1 MRSLVRQRPSPAMV
15 VALIAL
21 FVALGGASYA
31 AVTLPRN
38 SVGAAQLKK
47 GAVTPP
53 KVAKKTIALFRGQRG
68 LRGLAGARGPQ
79 GAQGPTGAQGPAGA
93 AGPQGAQGLVGPTGP
108 TGPTG
113 PAGAPATTLFAAVAA
128 DGVLEPTQASG
139 VTSAARLATG
149 TYEVIFDENVRDCAY
164 SATIG
169 DPNPGGA
176 AGGGSDNGEISVT
189 GRGGPGGGNVN
200 GVFVETY
207 LNSTTPSDRPFYV
220 VVFC

>member
-1 MRSLVRQRPSPAMV
+1 MRRLVRHRPSPAMV

-21 FVALGGASYA
+21 FVALAGAGYA

-79 GAQGPTGAQGPAGA
+79 GSQGLTGAQGPAG
-93 AGPQGAQGLVGPTGP
+93 PPGAQGPAGPAGP

-113 PAGAPATTLFAAVAA
+113 PAGAPATKLFAAVAA
-128 DGVLEPTQASG
+128 TGVLEPTQASG
-139 VTSAARLATG
+139 VTSAAKLGTG
-149 TYEVIFDENVRDCAY
+149 TYEVIFNQNVRACAY
-164 SATIG
+164 AATIG

-189 GRGGPGGGNVN
+189 GRGGAGGGNVN

>member
-1 MRSLVRQRPSPAMV
+1 MRRLVRHRPSPAMV

-21 FVALGGASYA
+21 FVTLGGVGYA

-68 LRGLAGARGPQ
+68 PRGAAGDRGPQ
-79 GAQGPTGAQGPAGA
+79 GAQGPQGPVGAQGPSGA
-93 AGPQGAQGLVGPTGP
+93 AGPAGPSGSAGP
-108 TGPTG
+108 AGPTG
-113 PAGAPATTLFAAVAA
+113 PAGAPATTLFAAVFA
-128 DGVLEPTQASG
+128 DGALEPTQASG
-139 VTSAARLATG
+139 VVSAARLAPGTG
-149 TYEVIFDENVRDCAY
+149 VYEVIFNQNVRACAY
-164 SATIG
+164 TATIG

-176 AGGGSDNGEISVT
+176 AGNGSENGEISIT
-189 GRGGPGGGNVN
+189 GRNGNVN
-200 GVFVETY
+200 GVLVETY
-207 LNSTTPSDRPFYV
+207 ASSGAAGDRPFYV

>member
-1 MRSLVRQRPSPAMV
+1 MRRLVRHRPSAAMV

-21 FVALGGASYA
+21 FVALGGAGYA

-47 GAVTPP
+47 RAVTPP

-68 LRGLAGARGPQ
+68 RQGPAGAPGPQ
-79 GAQGPTGAQGPAGA
+79 GAQGPAGPA
-93 AGPQGAQGLVGPTGP
+93 GP

-113 PAGAPATTLFAAVAA
+113 PAGAPATKLFAAVAA
-128 DGVLEPTQASG
+128 DGVFEPTQASG
-139 VTSAARLATG
+139 VTSAAKLATG
-149 TYEVIFDENVRDCAY
+149 TYEVIFNQNVRACAY
-164 SATIG
+164 AATIG

-176 AGGGSDNGEISVT
+176 PGGGSDNGEISVT
-189 GRGGPGGGNVN
+189 GRGGAGGGNVN

-207 LNSTTPSDRPFYV
+207 LDSTTPADRPFYV

>member
-1 MRSLVRQRPSPAMV
+1 
-15 VALIAL
+15 
-21 FVALGGASYA
+21 
-31 AVTLPRN
+31 
-38 SVGAAQLKK
+38 
-47 GAVTPP
+47 
-53 KVAKKTIALFRGQRG
+53 
-68 LRGLAGARGPQ
+68 
-79 GAQGPTGAQGPAGA
+79 
-93 AGPQGAQGLVGPTGP
+93 VGPTGTP
-108 TGPTG
+108 GPTG

-128 DGVLEPTQASG
+128 NGVLEPTQASG
-139 VTSAARLATG
+139 VTSAAKLATG

-189 GRGGPGGGNVN
+189 GRSANVN

-207 LNSTTPSDRPFYV
+207 LDSTTPSDRPFYV